1 MTEQDPLFEAYN
13 DFREQVDMTGSGI
26 LPDPDQ
32 LALFLLMGVP
42 EVPADHD
49 PSDEG
54 AEEAIDQRILILKKV
69 FVEINLDQ
77 NEDFIDQGLAIYD
90 QGGKKAKALLEEGE
104 GRPIKKR
111 AKPCGKCITKAVV
124 CMERA
129 TIRDWIR
136 PKRSAR

>member
-1 MTEQDPLFEAYN
+1 MTEQDPLFKAYN

-49 PSDEG
+49 PSDEA

-77 NEDFIDQGLAIYD
+77 DEEFIDQGLAIYD
-90 QGGKKAKALLEEGE
+90 QGGKKAKTLLKEGE

-111 AKPCGKCITKAVV
+111 TKPAPEPKPREAVKIECSGK
-124 CMERA
+124 RA
-129 TIRDWIR
+129 
-136 PKRSAR
+136 

>member
-1 MTEQDPLFEAYN
+1 MTEQDPLFRAYN
-13 DFREQVDMTGSGI
+13 DFREQVDMTESGI
-26 LPDPDQ
+26 LPDPEQ

-49 PSDEG
+49 PSDEA

-77 NEDFIDQGLAIYD
+77 DDEFIDQGLAIYD
-90 QGGKKAKALLEEGE
+90 QGGKKAKTLLEEGE

-111 AKPCGKCITKAVV
+111 TKPAPEPKTRRAVEIECSGKRV
-124 CMERA
+124 
-129 TIRDWIR
+129 
-136 PKRSAR
+136 

>member
-1 MTEQDPLFEAYN
+1 MTEQDPLFKAYD
-13 DFREQVDMTGSGI
+13 DFRDQIDMTGSGI

-49 PSDEG
+49 PSDDA

-77 NEDFIDQGLAIYD
+77 DEDFIDQGLAIYD
-90 QGGKKAKALLEEGE
+90 QGAKKAKALLKEGE
-104 GRPIKKR
+104 DRLENKR
-111 AKPCGKCITKAVV
+111 VNPVSEPKTRKAVEIE
-124 CMERA
+124 CSG
-129 TIRDWIR
+129 
-136 PKRSAR
+136 KRV

>member
-1 MTEQDPLFEAYN
+1 MTEQDPLFKAYN

-49 PSDEG
+49 PSDEA

-77 NEDFIDQGLAIYD
+77 DEDFIDKGLAIYD
-90 QGGKKAKALLEEGE
+90 QGGKKAKTLLKEGE

-111 AKPCGKCITKAVV
+111 TKPAPEPKTRRAVEIECSGK
-124 CMERA
+124 RA
-129 TIRDWIR
+129 
-136 PKRSAR
+136 